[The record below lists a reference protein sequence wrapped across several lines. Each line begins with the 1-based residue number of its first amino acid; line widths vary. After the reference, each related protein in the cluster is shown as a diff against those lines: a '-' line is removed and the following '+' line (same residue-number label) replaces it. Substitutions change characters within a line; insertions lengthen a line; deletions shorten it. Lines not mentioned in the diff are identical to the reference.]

1 MLTHYESLA
10 AFCLH
15 RWRKCR
21 RIAGSAG
28 RQLTAA
34 HRGQSFVEMMF
45 TVLGV
50 SVVIITAIE
59 GSIVLNRGMAVKQL
73 AYQGARYAA
82 ANPGFDS
89 GTVLAFVAQAEPL
102 ILKQG
107 TIQVTMSPTTVPRP
121 QGTAVSV
128 SVSFTG
134 PTMAVPSVITFPAT
148 IGATNVAMSQ

>member
-1 MLTHYESLA
+1 MSKHYRSIISLY
-10 AFCLH
+10 LSQS
-15 RWRKCR
+15 RKWKHILSPTKAR
-21 RIAGSAG
+21 LRG
-28 RQLTAA
+28 A
-34 HRGQSFVEMMF
+34 HRGQSYVEMIF

-82 ANPGFDS
+82 ANPGFNS
-89 GTVLAFVAQAEPL
+89 TTILAFVARAEPQV
-102 ILKQG
+102 LKQG
-107 TIQVTMSPTTVPRP
+107 TIQVTMNPSTTPRTH
-121 QGTAVSV
+121 GSAVSV

-134 PTMAVPSVITFPAT
+134 PTMAVPSVISFPAT